1 MQGQLTIVGQG
12 LAGTCLAWRLWS
24 RGENFRLLHLGEGR
38 SASAISA
45 GLLTPVTGRSL
56 NPSWRLSEFLDEALE
71 FYREVEGALGEQFF
85 HEIPILRLFAS
96 AEERR
101 MFDRKQELL
110 QSWTGAFLEAKDCP
124 CEAPYGGVIWK
135 GGGRRLLLLMAVTM
149 KTQSRRTCIACD

>member
-24 RGENFRLLHLGEGR
+24 RGKKFRLLHLGEGR

-56 NPSWRLSEFLDEALE
+56 NPSWRLSEFLDEALG
-71 FYREVEGALGEQFF
+71 FYREVEGVLGEQFF
-85 HEIPILRLFAS
+85 YEIPILRLFAG

-101 MFDRKQELL
+101 MFDRKHELL
-110 QSWTGAFLEAKDCP
+110 QPWTGAFLPPSRDSP
-124 CEAPYGGVIWK
+124 
-135 GGGRRLLLLMAVTM
+135 RLP
-149 KTQSRRTCIACD
+149 SRREFALHYRSC